1 MYNIGFKS
9 NIYMYYIKKI
19 SMSTNM
25 RFRVLILIKLNSV
38 HYNYLHY
45 LDCKIASAFLQDYQR
60 HK

>member
-1 MYNIGFKS
+1 
-9 NIYMYYIKKI
+9 MYYIKKI

-45 LDCKIASAFLQDYQR
+45 LDCKIVSALLQDYQR